1 MYLPIKLFII
11 FIFNACRSGDSLGA
25 GVVVGFGVV
34 TTTGAGGLPP
44 PVEYIHSHFHFIVVF
59 MLEYICL
66 SVIEL
71 LCLSFVLV
79 LE

>member
-11 FIFNACRSGDSLGA
+11 FIFNACRSGASLGA

-44 PVEYIHSHFHFIVVF
+44 PAEDIQSHFHFNVVL
-59 MLEYICL
+59 MLECFAFQSYNFC
-66 SVIEL
+66 V
-71 LCLSFVLV
+71 
-79 LE
+79 

>member
-1 MYLPIKLFII
+1 MLFII

-34 TTTGAGGLPP
+34 TTTTGAGGLPP
-44 PVEYIHSHFHFIVVF
+44 PVEYIHSHFYFIVVF

-66 SVIEL
+66 SVTEIV
-71 LCLSFVLV
+71 CLIFELV